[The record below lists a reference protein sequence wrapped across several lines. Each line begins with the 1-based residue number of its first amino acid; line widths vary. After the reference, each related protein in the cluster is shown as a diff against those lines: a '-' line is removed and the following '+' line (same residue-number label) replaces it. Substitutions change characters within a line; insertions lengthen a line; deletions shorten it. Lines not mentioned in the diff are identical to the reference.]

1 MGVNPVRRVEVA
13 PKVEELACALADI
26 YADIDFECITLEF
39 WTEDEDGTWP
49 PKLILVKP
57 KYRANALVLTD
68 EDKEVLDAFALEIHG
83 WDDIALNVL
92 GAAAKGMEI
101 PIEKIVKVVIDV
113 YEKE

>member
-1 MGVNPVRRVEVA
+1 MGANPVKRVEVA
-13 PKVEELACALADI
+13 PKVDELARALADI

-101 PIEKIVKVVIDV
+101 PIEKIVKVVIEV